1 MVQKVI
7 EIVGISK
14 KGFDDAAKNAID
26 TATKTVRNIQWARA
40 TEFECKCADGEIVD
54 YRALMKIYFD
64 VE

>member
-14 KGFDDAAKNAID
+14 KGFDDAAKNALE
-26 TATKTVRNIQWARA
+26 TAAKTVRSIQWARVS
-40 TEFECKCADGEIVD
+40 EFECKCAEGAIVD
-54 YRALMKIYFD
+54 YRALMRIYFD

>member
-26 TATKTVRNIQWARA
+26 TAAKTVRNIRWARA
-40 TEFECKCADGEIVD
+40 TEFECKCDEGAIVD
-54 YRALMKIYFD
+54 FRALMKIYFEVD
-64 VE
+64 